1 MKNVIK
7 KLGKV
12 LFYFLVIMGILFAC
26 ETAFGL
32 MNQTNTI
39 YFLGG
44 LLILV
49 IIAFTIVG
57 LSIEAYEY
65 IKTLTKNKNQKNEL

>member
-12 LFYFLVIMGILFAC
+12 LFYFLVVMGILFAC

-32 MNQTNTI
+32 MNQSNTL

-57 LSIEAYEY
+57 LSLEGYGY
-65 IKTLTKNKNQKNEL
+65 IKTLTKNKNQENEL